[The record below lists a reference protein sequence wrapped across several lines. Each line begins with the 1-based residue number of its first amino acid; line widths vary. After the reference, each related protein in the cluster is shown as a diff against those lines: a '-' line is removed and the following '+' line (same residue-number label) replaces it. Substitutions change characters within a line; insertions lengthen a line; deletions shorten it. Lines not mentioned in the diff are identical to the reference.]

1 MYFCYRK
8 TIIMKAI
15 QILRAILRL
24 LYFFSILNGLFLP
37 ITFIIAANDDVVFK
51 LSGYLL
57 SNHHWS
63 FYVVLTLFFIGYWAF
78 VLMLF
83 YLKQVAFI
91 ITPKHL
97 FNHQIGESLKKAGWF
112 CIIGILLVKLPA
124 WAYHLFS
131 LLQKIDLENS
141 AVRIESG
148 FGATLVIV
156 SFGLFLIILSKLAS
170 EGVKLKQ
177 ENDLTI

>member
-1 MYFCYRK
+1 
-8 TIIMKAI
+8 MKAI
-15 QILRAILRL
+15 RILRAILRL

-37 ITFIIAANDDVVFK
+37 ITFIIASNADVIFQI
-51 LSGYLL
+51 SGYLL

-63 FYVVLTLFFIGYWAF
+63 FYLVMILFFVGYLFFVMMLYHLKNAAF
-78 VLMLF
+78 
-83 YLKQVAFI
+83 K
-91 ITPKHL
+91 ITPKQL
-97 FNHQIGESLKKAGWF
+97 FNDQIANSLKKAGWF
-112 CIIGILLVKLPA
+112 CIIGVVLMNVPA
-124 WAYHLFS
+124 WIYHLFS
-131 LLQKIDLENS
+131 LMQNIDLGNS

-156 SFGLFLIILSKLAS
+156 SFGLFLVILSKLAS